1 MSKKPAVDH
10 LADKRYRAV
19 VIRLLVDPCSQVQQG
34 EVINLNGQRIGYFRQ
49 LVELPP
55 LLTAW
60 LAGQACGEEPAAHD
74 Q

>member
-19 VIRLLVDPCSQVQQG
+19 VIRLLVDPCGHVQQG
-34 EVINLNGQRIGYFRQ
+34 EVIDLNGQGIGYFRQ
-49 LVELPP
+49 LMDLPQ
-55 LLTAW
+55 LIAGWLTSPVR
-60 LAGQACGEEPAAHD
+60 GEEPADHD